1 MPRKHETLTPTQV
14 SYLKKCVPIRIN
26 LISNGKE
33 NWLPRTPPPPPVH
46 VNNLTVNELRLSFLI
61 KEKAWRIYMHIV
73 TREIYWNKTPFY
85 IPLSGFVTSDYFLGH
100 YCE

>member
-1 MPRKHETLTPTQV
+1 MVKKIG
-14 SYLKKCVPIRIN
+14 YL
-26 LISNGKE
+26 
-33 NWLPRTPPPPPVH
+33 RTPPPPPVH

-73 TREIYWNKTPFY
+73 TKEIYWNKTPFY

-100 YCE
+100 YWE

>member
-1 MPRKHETLTPTQV
+1 MVKKFGYLRTPT
-14 SYLKKCVPIRIN
+14 
-26 LISNGKE
+26 
-33 NWLPRTPPPPPVH
+33 PVH

-73 TREIYWNKTPFY
+73 TKEIYWNKTPFY

-100 YCE
+100 YWE